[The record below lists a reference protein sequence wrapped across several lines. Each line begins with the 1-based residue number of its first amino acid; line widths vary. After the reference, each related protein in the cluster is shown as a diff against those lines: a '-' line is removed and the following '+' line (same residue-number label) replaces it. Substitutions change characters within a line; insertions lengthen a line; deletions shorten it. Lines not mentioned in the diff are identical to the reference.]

1 MNNKDYVI
9 VKDGEMVHFKYIKR
23 EKVNGE
29 WRYYYDKGSI
39 GRSIKKAV
47 GIDARNA
54 YRSARDSAETARV
67 ASGEALTNMQ
77 KEAAEAKATKAEA
90 DAAKKEIPTVS
101 TVSDKELQR
110 LQNHYATTVEAVAV
124 AKKELAAAKN
134 AVGNMQSAPGALGST
149 IKNATTVAL
158 KDSGS
163 STEIKAAQD
172 KLARA
177 EQAAEQARSAYNA
190 AFKASQEAK
199 KTQPEIEKATKKA
212 DVYSKVAEKQAAE
225 ANEARI
231 NSSKASTAAV
241 EAQKKAEEALKKYY
255 KTPLGSLKFLSDK
268 GKELLYK
275 IF

>member
-54 YRSARDSAETARV
+54 YRSAKDAAVAAENAHK
-67 ASGEALTNMQ
+67 EAYET
-77 KEAAEAKATKAEA
+77 KRKEVTEAAEAAKKLSDAKNNGPEYESPAMKLARTKLAKESATRSVKEAADEYAKQAKEASDASKKTAE
-90 DAAKKEIPTVS
+90 AAKKS
-101 TVSDKELQR
+101 
-110 LQNHYATTVEAVAV
+110 
-124 AKKELAAAKN
+124 
-134 AVGNMQSAPGALGST
+134 
-149 IKNATTVAL
+149 
-158 KDSGS
+158 
-163 STEIKAAQD
+163 
-172 KLARA
+172 
-177 EQAAEQARSAYNA
+177 
-190 AFKASQEAK
+190 
-199 KTQPEIEKATKKA
+199 
-212 DVYSKVAEKQAAE
+212 
-225 ANEARI
+225 
-231 NSSKASTAAV
+231 V